1 MPELDGQA
9 LASTLDP
16 QLHKACH
23 GRLGKISWFRAT
35 WQHGGAGTGFST
47 WSLPDRSCGHRE
59 IPCVVKMPI
68 GYSEYFWT
76 KRLGLVHPDEW
87 DEPRSL
93 ALPTPRVLAA
103 GFELGGYDLAWIV
116 MERFENPPVAMEKTE
131 SSMWAMFESTAEF
144 HAAAILEKPIDL
156 AELQPAKDWVSLVE
170 KGLAALSTTEI
181 EHGERWKKALGQVS
195 GCLDQ
200 LIDRWANRPI
210 DTWCHHD
217 LHPHNAMR
225 RMMPASGSELG
236 LPESAI
242 PGPNRGH
249 CALIDLA
256 LVSPGCWIEDA
267 LYMERLFW
275 GRSDQL
281 CNIDPLSTLAA
292 TRKAIGLPA
301 DDESFELAEVRRVL
315 MAASAPA
322 FLRTEGDPVYLKA
335 ALGVIERL
343 LPRFIG

>member
-47 WSLPDRSCGHRE
+47 WSLPDPTCGHRE

-76 KRLGLVHPDEW
+76 KRLGLVHPHEW
-87 DEPRSL
+87 DEPRSQ

-116 MERFENPPVAMEKTE
+116 MERFANPPVAMERTE
-131 SSMWAMFESTAEF
+131 SSMWAMFETAAEF
-144 HAAAILEKPIDL
+144 HAAAILEKPVDL
-156 AELQPAKDWVSLVE
+156 TELKPPQDWSGLVE
-170 KGLAALSTTEI
+170 KGLLAVRENEIADQDRWILALE
-181 EHGERWKKALGQVS
+181 LVQ
-195 GCLDQ
+195 GCLDG
-200 LIDRWANRPI
+200 LVERWITREI

-217 LHPHNAMR
+217 LHAHNAMR
-225 RMMPASGSELG
+225 RMNEHEKDSN
-236 LPESAI
+236 I
-242 PGPNRGH
+242 HGH
-249 CALIDLA
+249 CTLIDLA
-256 LVSPGCWIEDA
+256 MVAPGSWIEDA

-275 GRSDQL
+275 GREEQL
-281 CNIDPLSTLAA
+281 CNIDPLTTLAA
-292 TRKAIGLPA
+292 TRESIGLPTG
-301 DDESFELAEVRRVL
+301 DEAFELAEVRRVL
-315 MAASAPA
+315 MAASTPA

-335 ALGVIERL
+335 ALGVLERL
-343 LPRFIG
+343 LPAFIG

>member
-16 QLHKACH
+16 QLHQACH
-23 GRLGKISWFRAT
+23 GRLGQISWFRAT

-47 WSLPDRSCGHRE
+47 WSLPDPSCGHRE
-59 IPCVVKMPI
+59 IPCVVKLPV

-76 KRLGLVHPDEW
+76 KRLGLVHPHDW

-116 MERFENPPVAMEKTE
+116 MERFENPPIAMERTE
-131 SSMWAMFESTAEF
+131 SSMWSLFETAAEF
-144 HAAAILEKPIDL
+144 HAAAILEKPIDHSKTPPP
-156 AELQPAKDWVSLVE
+156 EDWSGLVE
-170 KGLAALSTTEI
+170 NGLQALSTNVI
-181 EHGERWKKALGQVS
+181 ENEDRWVKALEQTQ
-195 GCLDQ
+195 GCLDH
-200 LIDRWANRPI
+200 LIDRWVNREI
-210 DTWCHHD
+210 NTWCHND

-225 RMMPASGSELG
+225 RAVEKGSETN
-236 LPESAI
+236 I
-242 PGPNRGH
+242 QGH
-249 CALIDLA
+249 CSLIDLA
-256 LVSPGCWIEDA
+256 MVAPGSWVEDA

-275 GRSDQL
+275 GRKEKL
-281 CNIDPLSTLAA
+281 CNIDPVETLAA
-292 TRKAIGLPA
+292 TREAIGLA
-301 DDESFELAEVRRVL
+301 VGEEDFELAEVRRML
-315 MAASAPA
+315 MAASVPA

-335 ALGVIERL
+335 ALSVLERL